1 MPTAVLHIERLT
13 RVPVHVGS
21 QELTDA
27 EAAELLRDAE
37 VCSRM
42 MLTMHKANGT
52 QIITRMPKSNVYV
65 AAALALLA
73 GRFHRPEGSA
83 KLYNI
88 KAAVTA
94 VLPQCKAPSKVEPK
108 HVEARLQELAEL
120 DAALSRQADD
130 SGGQRAD
137 ASAQLDKEVE
147 LLEKG
152 ATIRQARTAAKRK
165 DDELLRK
172 PGPKPDLEA
181 KRLVRVLCRCRRHR
195 R

>member
-1 MPTAVLHIERLT
+1 MH
-13 RVPVHVGS
+13 VPVHLGS

-42 MLTMHKANGT
+42 MLTTHKADGT

-83 KLYNI
+83 KPYNI

-94 VLPQCKAPSKVEPK
+94 VSPQRKPPNKVEPK
-108 HVEARLQELAEL
+108 HVEARLQELIEL
-120 DAALSRQADD
+120 DAALSRQAD
-130 SGGQRAD
+130 SSAQRAD
-137 ASAQLDKEVE
+137 ASARLDKEVE
-147 LLEKG
+147 LLSSRFC
-152 ATIRQARTAAKRK
+152 TIRQARTAANRK
-165 DDELLRK
+165 DDELRRK

-181 KRLVRVLCRCRRHR
+181 KRQVRALCRWPARHHR